1 MTVITR
7 FVKTRV
13 EKQAERRSGR
23 QDMSGPTFTGTT
35 MITSVDVHAE
45 GEAGR
50 VLLGAHLL
58 VRGNTWPERMRWCA
72 TQLDWLR
79 RLLLRE
85 PRGHPSMCAVLVLPP
100 LDPTAD
106 VGIIILEQGGFR
118 PMSGSNTMC
127 AVTALLETG
136 SLPATEPETV
146 VRIDTAVGP
155 VEATARVEG
164 GRVRWVRVRNVASF
178 ALALDRKIVVPEY
191 GTIAADVAFGGQFY
205 VQARAADMGVALGP
219 EHAPA
224 IARAGAAL
232 LAAAREQVPVVHPER
247 PDFTEIALVMLH
259 GPADSAD
266 ISGRNSV
273 VLPTGRIVLDDPA
286 SWRGT
291 LDRSPCGT
299 GTCARMAALHV
310 RGELGLGVPF
320 IHQGVLGTTFRGM
333 LHERTVVGG
342 HEAVVPSIQGRAWI
356 TGYMQHVLQPD
367 DPFPTGLTV
376 GDIWST
382 VRD

>member
-1 MTVITR
+1 MVT
-7 FVKTRV
+7 
-13 EKQAERRSGR
+13 
-23 QDMSGPTFTGTT
+23 PTFTGSKT
-35 MITSVDVHAE
+35 ITSIDVHAE
-45 GEAGR
+45 GETGR

-58 VRGNTWPERMRWCA
+58 VRGATWPERMRWCA
-72 TQLDWLR
+72 TELDWLR

-85 PRGHPSMCAVLVLPP
+85 PRGHPAMCAVLVLPP
-100 LDPTAD
+100 LDPGAD

-136 SLPATEPETV
+136 SLPAVEPETV

-164 GRVRWVRVRNVASF
+164 GRVRWVRVRNVPSF
-178 ALALDRKIVVPEY
+178 AVALDQKIVVPEY
-191 GTIAADVAFGGQFY
+191 GTIAADIAFGGQFY

-224 IARAGAAL
+224 IARAGTAL
-232 LAAAREQVPVVHPER
+232 LAAAREQMPVAHPEQ
-247 PDFTEIALVMLH
+247 PHVDEIALVMLH
-259 GPADSAD
+259 GPGDSPG

-273 VLPTGRIVLDDPA
+273 VLPAGRITLGDPA

-299 GTCARMAALHV
+299 GTCARMAALHA

-320 IHQGVLGTTFRGM
+320 VHQGVLGTTFHGM
-333 LHERTVVGG
+333 LHERTTVGG
-342 HEAVVPSIQGRAWI
+342 REAVVPSIQGRAWI
-356 TGYMQHVLQPD
+356 TGYVQHVLQPD

>member
-1 MTVITR
+1 MTLRT
-7 FVKTRV
+7 
-13 EKQAERRSGR
+13 SG
-23 QDMSGPTFTGTT
+23 GTT
-35 MITSVDVHAE
+35 SIMSIDVHAE

-58 VRGNTWPERMRWCA
+58 VRGASWRERMRWCE
-72 TQLDWLR
+72 THLDQLR
-79 RLLLRE
+79 RMLLRE

-100 LDPTAD
+100 LDPGAD
-106 VGIIILEQGGFR
+106 VGLIILEQGGFR

-136 SLPATEPETV
+136 SLPSTEPETV
-146 VRIDTAVGP
+146 VRIDTAVGR
-155 VEATARVEG
+155 VEATARVED
-164 GRVRWVRVRNVASF
+164 GRVRWVRVRNVPSF
-178 ALALDRKIVVPEY
+178 ALELDREVLVPEY
-191 GTIAADVAFGGQFY
+191 GAIRADIAFGGQFY
-205 VQARAADMGVALGP
+205 VQARAADMGVTLGP
-219 EHAPA
+219 DHAPA

-232 LAAAREQVPVVHPER
+232 LAAAREQVPVAHPEV
-247 PDFTEIALVMLH
+247 PGVDEIALVMLH
-259 GPADSAD
+259 GPADGPG

-273 VLPTGRIVLDDPA
+273 VLPAGRITPDDPA

-299 GTCARMAALHV
+299 GTCARMAALHA
-310 RGELGLGVPF
+310 GGALELGVPF
-320 IHQGVLGTTFRGM
+320 VHQGVLGTTFRGM
-333 LHERTVVGG
+333 LHERTTVGG
-342 HEAVVPSIQGRAWI
+342 RDAVVPSIQGRAWI
-356 TGYMQHVLQPD
+356 TGYVHHVLRPD

>member
-1 MTVITR
+1 MT
-7 FVKTRV
+7 
-13 EKQAERRSGR
+13 
-23 QDMSGPTFTGTT
+23 GPTSTGTT
-35 MITSVDVHAE
+35 TITSIDVHAE

-58 VRGNTWPERMRWCA
+58 VRGSTWPERMRWCE

-146 VRIDTAVGP
+146 VHIDTAVGP

-164 GRVRWVRVRNVASF
+164 GRVRWVRVRNVPSF
-178 ALALDRKIVVPEY
+178 PVALETKIAVPEY

-205 VQARAADMGVALGP
+205 VQARAADLGVALGP
-219 EHAPA
+219 DHAPE
-224 IARAGAAL
+224 IARAGTAL
-232 LAAAREQVPVVHPER
+232 LAAAREQVPVVHPEQ
-247 PDFTEIALVMLH
+247 PEFDQIALVMLH
-259 GPADSAD
+259 GPADSPD

-273 VLPTGRIVLDDPA
+273 VLPAGRITLDPA

-299 GTCARMAALHV
+299 GTCARMAALHA
-310 RGELGLGVPF
+310 RGELGLHEPF
-320 IHQGVLGTTFRGM
+320 VHQGVLGTTFLGM
-333 LHERTVVGG
+333 LHERTTVGG
-342 HEAVVPSIQGRAWI
+342 QEAVVPSIQGRAWI
-356 TGYMQHVLQPD
+356 TGYVQHVLQAD

>member
-1 MTVITR
+1 MV
-7 FVKTRV
+7 
-13 EKQAERRSGR
+13 
-23 QDMSGPTFTGTT
+23 GPTSSGTQT
-35 MITSVDVHAE
+35 INSIDVHAE

-50 VLLGAHLL
+50 ILLGAHRL
-58 VRGNTWPERMRWCA
+58 VRGTTWPERMRWCEA
-72 TQLDWLR
+72 ELDWLR

-100 LDPTAD
+100 LDPAAD

-127 AVTALLETG
+127 TVTALLETG
-136 SLPATEPETV
+136 NLPATEPETV

-164 GRVRWVRVRNVASF
+164 GRVRWVRVRNVPSF

-191 GTIAADVAFGGQFY
+191 GTIAADIAFGGQFP

-224 IARAGAAL
+224 IARAGTAL
-232 LAAAREQVPVVHPER
+232 LAAAREQVAVVHPGQ
-247 PDFTEIALVMLH
+247 PDVTEISLVMLH
-259 GPADSAD
+259 APADSPD

-273 VLPTGRIVLDDPA
+273 VLPSGPITLGDPA

-299 GTCARMAALHV
+299 GTCARMAALHA
-310 RGELGLGVPF
+310 RGELGLRVPF

-333 LHERTVVGG
+333 LHERTTVGAQ
-342 HEAVVPSIQGRAWI
+342 EAVVPSIQGRAWI

-376 GDIWST
+376 GDIWSP
-382 VRD
+382 VSE

>member
-1 MTVITR
+1 MV
-7 FVKTRV
+7 
-13 EKQAERRSGR
+13 
-23 QDMSGPTFTGTT
+23 MPTFAGTRAV
-35 MITSVDVHAE
+35 TSIDVHAE

-50 VLLGAHLL
+50 ILLGAHLL
-58 VRGNTWPERMRWCA
+58 VRGATWPERMRWCV
-72 TQLDWLR
+72 TRLDWLR

-100 LDPTAD
+100 LDPSAD

-164 GRVRWVRVRNVASF
+164 GRVRWVRVRNVPSF
-178 ALALDRKIVVPEY
+178 VLELDRKIAGPKY
-191 GTIAADVAFGGQFY
+191 GTIAADIAFGGQFY

-224 IARAGAAL
+224 IARAGTAL
-232 LAAAREQVPVVHPER
+232 LAAVREQMPVVHPER
-247 PDFTEIALVMLH
+247 PEVNEIALVMLH
-259 GPADSAD
+259 GPGDGAG

-273 VLPTGRIVLDDPA
+273 VLPAGRISLDDPA

-299 GTCARMAALHV
+299 GTCARMAALHA
-310 RGELGLGVPF
+310 RGELPLEVPF
-320 IHQGVLGTTFRGM
+320 VHQGVLGTTFRGM
-333 LHERTVVGG
+333 LHERTTVGG
-342 HEAVVPSIQGRAWI
+342 RDAVVPSIQGRAWI
-356 TGYMQHVLQPD
+356 TGYVQHVLQPD

>member
-1 MTVITR
+1 MV
-7 FVKTRV
+7 
-13 EKQAERRSGR
+13 Q
-23 QDMSGPTFTGTT
+23 PTFNGTKT
-35 MITSVDVHAE
+35 ITSIDVHAE

-50 VLLGAHLL
+50 ILLGAHLL
-58 VRGNTWPERMRWCA
+58 VRGATWPERMRWCQ
-72 TQLDWLR
+72 THLEWLR

-100 LDPTAD
+100 LDPGAD
-106 VGIIILEQGGFR
+106 VGIIVLEQGGFR

-155 VEATARVEG
+155 VEATARLED
-164 GRVRWVRVRNVASF
+164 GRVRWVRVRNVPAF
-178 ALALDRKIVVPEY
+178 AQVLDEKIVVPEY
-191 GTIAADVAFGGQFY
+191 GAIAADIAFGGQFY

-224 IARAGAAL
+224 IARAGTAL
-232 LAAAREQVPVVHPER
+232 LAAAREQVPVAHPEQ
-247 PDFTEIALVMLH
+247 PDINEISLVMLH
-259 GPADSAD
+259 GPATAPG

-273 VLPTGRIVLDDPA
+273 VLPAGRIALDDPA

-299 GTCARMAALHV
+299 GTSARMAALHA
-310 RGELGLGVPF
+310 RGQLGLGVPF
-320 IHQGVLGTTFRGM
+320 VHEGVLGTTFLGM
-333 LHERTVVGG
+333 LHERTTVGG
-342 HEAVVPSIQGRAWI
+342 RDAVVPSIQGRAWI
-356 TGYMQHVLQPD
+356 TGFVQHVLRPD
-367 DPFPTGLTV
+367 DPFPMGLTV

>member
-1 MTVITR
+1 
-7 FVKTRV
+7 
-13 EKQAERRSGR
+13 
-23 QDMSGPTFTGTT
+23 
-35 MITSVDVHAE
+35 
-45 GEAGR
+45 
-50 VLLGAHLL
+50 
-58 VRGNTWPERMRWCA
+58 MRWCA
-72 TQLDWLR
+72 TELDWLR

-85 PRGHPSMCAVLVLPP
+85 PRGHPAMCAVLVLPP
-100 LDPTAD
+100 LDPGAD
-106 VGIIILEQGGFR
+106 VGIIVLEQGGFR

-146 VRIDTAVGP
+146 VRIDTAVGR

-164 GRVRWVRVRNVASF
+164 GRVRWVRVRNVPSF
-178 ALALDRKIVVPEY
+178 AVALDCPVDVPEY
-191 GTIAADVAFGGQFY
+191 GTVAADIAFGGQFY
-205 VQARAADMGVALGP
+205 VQVRAADLGVALGP

-224 IARAGAAL
+224 IARAGTAL
-232 LAAAREQVPVVHPER
+232 LAAAREQVPVAHPEK
-247 PDFTEIALVMLH
+247 PDVAEIALVMLH
-259 GPADSAD
+259 GPGDSAG

-273 VLPTGRIVLDDPA
+273 VLPAGRITLEDPA

-299 GTCARMAALHV
+299 GTCARMAALHA
-310 RGELGLGVPF
+310 RGELDLGVPF
-320 IHQGVLGTTFRGM
+320 VHQGVLGTTFRGL
-333 LHERTVVGG
+333 LHDRTTVGG
-342 HEAVVPSIQGRAWI
+342 HDAVVPSIQGRAWI
-356 TGYMQHVLQPD
+356 TGYAQHVLQPD

>member
-1 MTVITR
+1 MV
-7 FVKTRV
+7 
-13 EKQAERRSGR
+13 GR
-23 QDMSGPTFTGTT
+23 TFTGTT
-35 MITSVDVHAE
+35 TITSIDAHAE

-58 VRGNTWPERMRWCA
+58 VRGSTWPERMRWCQ

-100 LDPTAD
+100 LDPAAD
-106 VGIIILEQGGFR
+106 VGIIILEQAGFR

-136 SLPATEPETV
+136 SLPAHEPETT

-155 VEATARVEG
+155 VEATARVEN
-164 GRVRWVRVRNVASF
+164 GRVRWVRVRNVPSF

-191 GTIAADVAFGGQFY
+191 GTVAADIAFGGQFY
-205 VQARAADMGVALGP
+205 VQAPAADLGVTLGP

-232 LAAAREQVPVVHPER
+232 LAAAREQVPVAHPEQ
-247 PDFTEIALVMLH
+247 PDVTEIALVMLH
-259 GPADSAD
+259 GPADAPD

-273 VLPTGRIVLDDPA
+273 VLPSGRIMLADPT

-299 GTCARMAALHV
+299 GTSARMAALHA
-310 RGELGLGVPF
+310 RGELELDTPF
-320 IHQGVLGTTFRGM
+320 VHQGVLGTTFRGL
-333 LHERTVVGG
+333 LHERTKVGG
-342 HEAVVPSIQGRAWI
+342 YDAVVSSIQGRAWI
-356 TGYMQHVLQPD
+356 TGYIQHVLQPD

>member
-1 MTVITR
+1 MSHGT
-7 FVKTRV
+7 KT
-13 EKQAERRSGR
+13 
-23 QDMSGPTFTGTT
+23 
-35 MITSVDVHAE
+35 ITSIDVHAE

-50 VLLGAHLL
+50 ILLGAHLL
-58 VRGNTWPERMRWCA
+58 VRGSNWPERMRWCA

-100 LDPTAD
+100 LDAGAD
-106 VGIIILEQGGFR
+106 VGIIVLEQGGFR
-118 PMSGSNTMC
+118 PMSGSNTIC
-127 AVTALLETG
+127 AITALLETG
-136 SLPATEPETV
+136 NLPATEPETV

-164 GRVRWVRVRNVASF
+164 GRVRWVRVRNVPSF
-178 ALALDRKIVVPEY
+178 ALALDDEIVVPEY
-191 GTIAADVAFGGQFY
+191 GTIAVDIAFGGQFY
-205 VQARAADMGVALGP
+205 VQARAADLGVALGP

-224 IARAGAAL
+224 IARAGAAA
-232 LAAAREQVPVVHPER
+232 LAAAREQVPVVHPEQ
-247 PDFTEIALVMLH
+247 PHVNEISLVMLH
-259 GPADSAD
+259 GPGDVPG

-273 VLPTGRIVLDDPA
+273 VLPAGRITLDDPA

-299 GTCARMAALHV
+299 GTCARMAALHA

-320 IHQGVLGTTFRGM
+320 VHQGVLGTTFRGS
-333 LHERTVVGG
+333 LHEVTTVGG
-342 HEAVVPSIQGRAWI
+342 REAVVPSIQGRAWI
-356 TGYMQHVLQPD
+356 TGYTQHVLQPD
-367 DPFPTGLTV
+367 DPFSTGLTV
-376 GDIWST
+376 GDIWSS